1 MLSDLVPSGV
11 TDFLGAGETP
21 AQHGSQVNFS
31 GYQDMANALRDQGI
45 LESLERKVA
54 SGQGLTTDEVN
65 TYAKL
70 ATLYPMLRAGALGP
84 AGQLGT
90 AIRDGDPGAAA
101 MAVIGAIPGEGLIAN
116 AKGVGKIIGSTDG
129 LTVAEQGFVNEMVAG
144 GRTVEVI
151 PTSTGRTADFLIDGR
166 QYELKTMT
174 NVSNQTFD
182 GLSKAIS
189 TTAMDARGQSGNI
202 IIDARGQPGMTAD
215 IAERGVSRA
224 YGRDNVSGQKIKS
237 ITVITSEGTVYV
249 PRVK

>member
-1 MLSDLVPSGV
+1 L
-11 TDFLGAGETP
+11 
-21 AQHGSQVNFS
+21 
-31 GYQDMANALRDQGI
+31 
-45 LESLERKVA
+45 
-54 SGQGLTTDEVN
+54 
-65 TYAKL
+65 
-70 ATLYPMLRAGALGP
+70 
-84 AGQLGT
+84 
-90 AIRDGDPGAAA
+90 
-101 MAVIGAIPGEGLIAN
+101 
-116 AKGVGKIIGSTDG
+116 
-129 LTVAEQGFVNEMVAG
+129 
-144 GRTVEVI
+144 I

-174 NVSNQTFD
+174 NVSNQTSD